1 MKIQLIDRKIALVE
15 AFRDAFE
22 DCEDVEV
29 LLGSIFDIKTD
40 CIVSPAN
47 SFGFMDG
54 SLDLAISET
63 LGWGIQERLQKI
75 IQEEH
80 NGELLVGQAVLVPT
94 DSKEIPWCISAP
106 TMRVPSIIMNTP
118 NPYLA
123 SKAVF
128 CLLKEVQ
135 EAFKWPVNV
144 SGEKVERPSLE
155 IVSMTGMGTGV
166 GKVPYEVCA
175 KQMRLA
181 YDDFW
186 LGQYKFPASWHEA
199 QKRHQLLYGN
209 QTRDLQ
215 F

>member
-1 MKIQLIDRKIALVE
+1 MKIQIIDRKVELVKAFQE
-15 AFRDAFE
+15 AFK

-63 LGWGIQERLQKI
+63 LGWGIQTRLQKL

-80 NGELLVGQAVLVPT
+80 NGELLVGQAVLVET
-94 DSKEIPWCISAP
+94 DSEKIPWVISSP
-106 TMRVPSIIMNTP
+106 TMRVPQIIKNTP

-128 CLLKEVQ
+128 CLLKEITC
-135 EAFKWPVNV
+135 N
-144 SGEKVERPSLE
+144 
-155 IVSMTGMGTGV
+155 
-166 GKVPYEVCA
+166 
-175 KQMRLA
+175 
-181 YDDFW
+181 
-186 LGQYKFPASWHEA
+186 LGILSIFFMPFFQPF
-199 QKRHQLLYGN
+199 QKLKTLWSK
-209 QTRDLQ
+209 TTATVILVDS
-215 F
+215 